1 MSMGENFHIFKAKS
15 SKKIHEVCISRN
27 DSSLSPSVMIN
38 CWDFVWSSTC
48 VELVLT
54 YVRQEGGRYR
64 YLLGT
69 SRCVELVL
77 TYVRQEGGR
86 HRYLLRYSCLLFE
99 CVKIRYFGMEG
110 IKREDIATY
119 LMTPS
124 CSPDYET
131 CLKLII
137 YGSFHLYCEIR
148 NSVPCACLPCNTIK
162 LSNKGKYIVIHN
174 GRMVFPISEG
184 IVCS

>member
-1 MSMGENFHIFKAKS
+1 
-15 SKKIHEVCISRN
+15 
-27 DSSLSPSVMIN
+27 
-38 CWDFVWSSTC
+38 
-48 VELVLT
+48 
-54 YVRQEGGRYR
+54 
-64 YLLGT
+64 
-69 SRCVELVL
+69 
-77 TYVRQEGGR
+77 
-86 HRYLLRYSCLLFE
+86 
-99 CVKIRYFGMEG
+99 MED
-110 IKREDIATY
+110 IKCEDIATY

-174 GRMVFPISEG
+174 GRMVFPITEG